1 MRVQSNTL
9 SISLSK
15 THAEKSSMYLQISFE
30 NKILINEFEME
41 TKEESWLKNI
51 NNHKR
56 SSSSISFKNCEKR
69 IVLLS
74 IFFFLFSKFFSFCF
88 VFDIEKFSI
97 RHAKHIDILHFVQL
111 CQKHIFYVRAIHW
124 KRETERPRVREKQST
139 KAIQ

>member
-9 SISLSK
+9 SISLFK

-30 NKILINEFEME
+30 HKILINEFE
-41 TKEESWLKNI
+41 EESWLKNI

-56 SSSSISFKNCEKR
+56 SSSSSISFKNCEKR

-124 KRETERPRVREKQST
+124 KRETESPRVREKQST